1 MKRDKGRL
9 LAFFF
14 IFSETFFFIALI
26 IAYVYYRN
34 FSDATDTVAKS
45 LDAVRAGLFTLF
57 LIASSATLIFSKK
70 ALRKKNYTKFK
81 ILMAITILFGI
92 IFILGQVTEY
102 MGLYQKQITLDKDV
116 FGSSF
121 FTLTGFHGLHVI
133 LGIIALLILFVMSFG
148 KLKTVT
154 IAGIEGVDVY
164 WHFVD
169 VVWVFVFYFVYITP
183 LL

>member
-1 MKRDKGRL
+1 MKNKGRFL
-9 LAFFF
+9 MLFF

-34 FSDATDTVAKS
+34 FSDATDTVAKN
-45 LDAVRAGLFTLF
+45 LDAFRAGIFTLF
-57 LIASSATLIFSKK
+57 LVASSITLIISKK
-70 ALRKKNYTKFK
+70 ALFKKNYTMFK
-81 ILMAITILFGI
+81 IWIGITILFGI
-92 IFILGQVTEY
+92 VFTIGQVTEY
-102 MGLYQKQITLDKDV
+102 ISLYEKQITLDKDI

-133 LGIIALLILFVMSFG
+133 LGIIALIILFAISFG
-148 KLKTVT
+148 KLKTIA

-169 VVWVFVFYFVYITP
+169 IVWLIVFYFVYITP
-183 LL
+183 SL

>member
-1 MKRDKGRL
+1 MKRDKGKL
-9 LAFFF
+9 LVMFFV
-14 IFSETFFFIALI
+14 FSETFFFIALI

-34 FSDATDTVAKS
+34 FSEATDTVAKH
-45 LDAVRAGLFTLF
+45 LDAVRAGIFTLF
-57 LIASSATLIFSKK
+57 LIASSVTLILSKK
-70 ALRKKNYTKFK
+70 ALLKRNYSKFK
-81 ILMAITILFGI
+81 VFMAITILFGVT
-92 IFILGQVTEY
+92 FTFGQVTEY
-102 MGLYQKQITLDKDV
+102 IGLYQKQITLEKDI

-133 LGIIALLILFVMSFG
+133 LGIIALMILYVMSFG
-148 KLKTVT
+148 KLRKVT

-169 VVWVFVFYFVYITP
+169 IVWLFVFYFVYITP

>member
-1 MKRDKGRL
+1 MKRDKGKL
-9 LAFFF
+9 LVLFF

-34 FSDATDTVAKS
+34 FSDATDTVAKN
-45 LDAVRAGLFTLF
+45 LDVVRAGIFTLF
-57 LIASSATLIFSKK
+57 LIASSLTLIASKK
-70 ALRKKNYTKFK
+70 ALRKKKYRMFK
-81 ILMAITILFGI
+81 TFMAITILFGV
-92 IFILGQVTEY
+92 IFTLGQVTEY
-102 MGLYQKQITLDKDV
+102 IGLYQKQITLKKDI

-133 LGIIALLILFVMSFG
+133 LGIIALVILFAMSFG
-148 KLKTVT
+148 KFRKVT

-169 VVWVFVFYFVYITP
+169 VVWLFVFYFVYITP

>member
-1 MKRDKGRL
+1 MHRDKGKL
-9 LAFFF
+9 LMIFF

-34 FSDATDTVAKS
+34 FSDATDTVAKH
-45 LDAVRAGLFTLF
+45 LDAFRAGIFTLF
-57 LIASSATLIFSKK
+57 LIASSFTLLFSKK
-70 ALRKKNYTKFK
+70 ALLKKKYTNFK
-81 ILMAITILFGI
+81 LWMALTILFGV
-92 IFILGQVTEY
+92 IFMLGQVTEY
-102 MGLYQKQITLDKDV
+102 IGLYQKQITLEKDI

-133 LGIIALLILFVMSFG
+133 LGIIALGILFSMSFG
-148 KLKTVT
+148 KLKKV
-154 IAGIEGVDVY
+154 AFSGINGVDIY

-169 VVWVFVFYFVYITP
+169 IVWLFVFYFVYITP

>member
-1 MKRDKGRL
+1 MRDKGRL
-9 LAFFF
+9 LVLFL

-34 FSDATDTVAKS
+34 FSDATDTVAKN
-45 LDAVRAGLFTLF
+45 LDAIRAGIFTLF
-57 LIASSATLIFSKK
+57 LIASSLTLIMSKK
-70 ALRKKNYTKFK
+70 ALRREKHKSFK
-81 ILMAITILFGI
+81 VFMALTIILGS
-92 IFILGQVTEY
+92 IFIIGQITEY
-102 MGLYQKQITLDKDV
+102 IGLYQKQITLNKDI

-133 LGIIALLILFVMSFG
+133 LGLIALAILFILSFG
-148 KLKTVT
+148 KMKTIT
-154 IAGIEGVDVY
+154 NAGIEGVDVY

-169 VVWVFVFYFVYITP
+169 VVWLLVFYFVYITP

>member
-1 MKRDKGRL
+1 ML
-9 LAFFF
+9 FF

-34 FSDATDTVAKS
+34 FSDATDTVAKN
-45 LDAVRAGLFTLF
+45 LDAFRAGIFTLF
-57 LIASSATLIFSKK
+57 LVASSITLIISKK
-70 ALRKKNYTKFK
+70 ALFKKNYTMFK
-81 ILMAITILFGI
+81 IWIGITILFGI
-92 IFILGQVTEY
+92 VFTIGQVTEY
-102 MGLYQKQITLDKDV
+102 ISLYEKQITLDKDI

-133 LGIIALLILFVMSFG
+133 LGIIALIILFAISFG
-148 KLKTVT
+148 KLKTIA

-169 VVWVFVFYFVYITP
+169 IVWLIVFYFVYITP
-183 LL
+183 SL

>member
-1 MKRDKGRL
+1 MKIDKGRL
-9 LAFFF
+9 LVLFL

-34 FSDATDTVAKS
+34 FSDATDTVAKN
-45 LDAVRAGLFTLF
+45 LDAVRAGIFTIF
-57 LIASSATLIFSKK
+57 LIASSGTLIVSKR
-70 ALRKKNYTKFK
+70 ALKKGNFK
-81 ILMAITILFGI
+81 IFRFFMSLTLLLGS
-92 IFILGQVTEY
+92 IFIVGQITEY
-102 MGLYQKQITLDKDV
+102 IGLYQKQITLNKDI

-133 LGIIALLILFVMSFG
+133 LGLIALAILFFLSF
-148 KLKTVT
+148 KKMKTVT
-154 IAGIEGVDVY
+154 RAGIEGVDVY

-169 VVWVFVFYFVYITP
+169 VVWLFVFFFVYITP